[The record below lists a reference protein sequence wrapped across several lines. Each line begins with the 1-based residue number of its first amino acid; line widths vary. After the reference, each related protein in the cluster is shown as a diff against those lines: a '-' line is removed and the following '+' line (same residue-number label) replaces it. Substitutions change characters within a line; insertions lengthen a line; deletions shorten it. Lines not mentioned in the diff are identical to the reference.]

1 MKINQ
6 NLISRNH
13 TPFARRKSY
22 IQWIVIHYVGALGD
36 AKANTDYYKN
46 TDVGASADF
55 FVGHGGDIW
64 QANDY
69 YNFYS
74 WHCGGGSS
82 GRYYGECTNPNSI
95 GIEMCVKKRST
106 ATMNAQDPDW
116 YFTDETVKAAAE
128 LTRHLMAELDID
140 ADHVIRHYDV
150 NYKWCPAP
158 YCQNNSAHT
167 WAEFKQLIT
176 SDQTKEE
183 PGELLHAYQLNGLTE
198 TEKIE
203 RMAPL
208 YQTVQ
213 KETGMLASVGLAQFC
228 LESGFGTTDLAQNSD
243 NLHGMKC
250 SLSDNSWSG
259 SSWDGKSKYTKQT
272 AEQTPSGQVYYVTAD
287 FRKYACML
295 DSIRDR
301 AAYFIGARNGS
312 APRYPGINQI
322 TDARKQVELIK
333 AGGYATDVNY
343 VSKLMNLIDR
353 FQLTRFDQVKP
364 KKDAEP
370 KKEVPTMSVIDKI
383 IKAAQDMN
391 ATLKDD
397 IHSGH
402 KWTYSNTKTLADTFD
417 NARLKNIRRVNCVR
431 GVMWALL
438 EAGLWEKNPGQWY
451 GRKDGAIIYKSKA
464 AREAML
470 KAFDITAIGNKT
482 LSACLKDGTVKPGD
496 IVTYM
501 GINHTNMFLGGGKWL
516 DTGHAYCKAA
526 GEDAEFI
533 SWIGSTVYGAYTV
546 ANVLR
551 LKETAVLEPAAPAST
566 VMYRVQV
573 GAFISPNSAARRAE
587 EVKQKTGYDC
597 FITDDGTM
605 SRVICGSF
613 SVRANAEQRMKEMQ
627 AAGIEAIIKE
637 A

>member
-6 NLISRNH
+6 NLINRNH
-13 TPFARRKSY
+13 TPFARKKSD

-36 AKANTDYYKN
+36 AYANTEYYKHN
-46 TDVGASADF
+46 QVGASADF
-55 FVGHGGDIW
+55 FVGHGGDVW

-82 GRYYGECTNPNSI
+82 GRYYGKCTNPNSI
-95 GIEMCVKKRST
+95 GIEMCVRKKST

-128 LTRHLMAELDID
+128 LTRNLMEELDID

-158 YCQNNSAHT
+158 YCQNNTSHT
-167 WAEFKQLIT
+167 WTEFKQLIT
-176 SDQTKEE
+176 GDQAKEE
-183 PGELLHAYQLNGLTE
+183 PGELLHAYQLNGLSE
-198 TEKIE
+198 AEKIE

-208 YQTVQ
+208 YQAVQ
-213 KETGMLASVGLAQFC
+213 KETGMLSSVGLAQFC
-228 LESGFGTTDLAQNSD
+228 LESGFGTTDLAQNAD

-250 SLSDNSWSG
+250 SLSGNSWSG

-272 AEQTPSGQVYYVTAD
+272 AEQTPSGQVYYVTVD

-312 APRYPGINQI
+312 APRYPNINQI

-333 AGGYATDVNY
+333 AGGYATDINY

-353 FQLTRFDQVKP
+353 FQLTRFDQV
-364 KKDAEP
+364 EQ

-438 EAGLWEKNPGQWY
+438 EAGLWQKNPGQWY

-464 AREAML
+464 VREAML

-482 LSACLKDGTVKPGD
+482 LSACLKDGTVQPGD
-496 IVTYM
+496 IVTYK
-501 GINHTNMFLGGGKWL
+501 GINHVNMFLGGGKWL

-533 SWIGSTVYGAYTV
+533 SWIGPTVYGAYTV
-546 ANVLR
+546 ANILR
-551 LKETAVLEPAAPAST
+551 LKKTVTLVPDEPAK
-566 VMYRVQV
+566 VMYCVQI
-573 GAFISPNSAARRAE
+573 GAFISPYRAAKRVAE
-587 EVKQKTGYDC
+587 LKEKTGYDYS
-597 FITDDGTM
+597 IVDDGEM
-605 SRVICGSF
+605 SRVVSESF
-613 SVRANAEQRMKEMQ
+613 GTRAEAEQREKEIQ
-627 AAGIEAIIKE
+627 AAGFKTFVKE